1 MSEIPFSFFLL
12 PVTLRSLLRA
22 IVPNVSSTTGSLR
35 SVRGGGGVY
44 FKTSPVFHP
53 LVREHLRLPSVGQ
66 HEEGGR
72 GANKNAVNWPIRR
85 PDIVYCQ
92 WQRSTGRFLTA
103 GNDSGAPPPP
113 PRVGDLP
120 VAYKY

>member
-12 PVTLRSLLRA
+12 PLTLRSLRSLLRA
-22 IVPNVSSTTGSLR
+22 IAPNVSNTTGSLR
-35 SVRGGGGVY
+35 SVRVMY
-44 FKTSPVFHP
+44 FKTSPVFPP

-72 GANKNAVNWPIRR
+72 GANKSAVNWPIRR

-103 GNDSGAPPPP
+103 GDDSGAPSPPSG
-113 PRVGDLP
+113 RLARGL
-120 VAYKY
+120 